1 MFRVLAGYR
10 TRIRRRNYSRSQI
23 TVRLREATVPKI
35 TVTLR
40 KAYGGAHIVM
50 SCKQLRGDIN
60 YAWPSAEIAVMGA
73 EGAIEVLYSKEI
85 AAEKDPE
92 KEGSHYG
99 REKERIQQVVPNPYN
114 AARYGYIDDIIEPRN
129 TRFASFV
136 LYSNY
141 KPKNW

>member
-1 MFRVLAGYR
+1 
-10 TRIRRRNYSRSQI
+10 
-23 TVRLREATVPKI
+23 
-35 TVTLR
+35 
-40 KAYGGAHIVM
+40 M

-92 KEGSHYG
+92 K
-99 REKERIQQVVPNPYN
+99 R
-114 AARYGYIDDIIEPRN
+114 AAIIEEKRTSTTDCLPIRITPRVMVISTILSN
-129 TRFASFV
+129 REIRASASFV
-136 LYSNY
+136 LYNNF